1 MFSSQSARSADS
13 PASLSRLPDEVSLHI
28 LSYLNK
34 VVDLSRLARICQA
47 WNRLAVRKLY
57 EVDAEQDDGKS
68 IIWAIENKR
77 AEPIRRALAL
87 GVDIFRIKH
96 LCLAAEANDLTAVQA
111 ILTSKRVRWTLLNPV
126 EVKKE
131 PETTPLLA
139 AVGSGNADIVR
150 LLLDNGARVDERQ
163 YPGRERYYKPLE
175 IAVRLDHT
183 AVVHVLLEYGAR
195 ATIEMQRFALRHC
208 LLKTAFALCKQEA
221 HETHPYGKLLEIA
234 VRQKQAVVLEK
245 LIRAGGDP
253 NHTDPSGQSLLRL
266 AFRSGHEQ
274 GYRILRAYGAHAGE
288 HAQGWGETLLCEQQ
302 RALHIRRNDSEE
314 YVYRNSYK
322 YHDSY
327 RRRNRSKKGVTLRH
341 EPYLESESNVATS
354 DSAGDLPP
362 NHHHGDTI
370 LHHLARKSDCSSLR
384 VALGQELHVDSRNEN
399 GWTPLMVACLI
410 GSPTVIRMLLDSGA
424 DPNCAI
430 HEQSKIGTVFH
441 IALYTQVPRPILMM
455 LLKAGM
461 DFSDPRG
468 LHSKKG
474 EKRLRSCLADLAYKQ
489 KHGYKAVG
497 DS

>member
-1 MFSSQSARSADS
+1 MFSSRSARSADS

-34 VVDLSRLARICQA
+34 VIDLGRLARTCQA
-47 WNRLAVRKLY
+47 WNRLTVRKLY

-77 AEPIRRALAL
+77 AEPIQRALAL
-87 GVDIFRIKH
+87 GIDIFQIKH
-96 LCLAAEANDLTAVQA
+96 LCLAAEANDLSTVQA
-111 ILTSKRVRWTLLNPV
+111 ILTSKRIRRTLLNPV
-126 EVKKE
+126 DVKRV

-163 YPGRERYYKPLE
+163 YPSRERYYRPLE

-183 AVVHVLLEYGAR
+183 AVVYVLLEYGAR
-195 ATIEMQRFALRHC
+195 ATIAMQRFALRHC
-208 LLKTAFALCKQEA
+208 LLETAFALCKQET

-266 AFRSGHEQ
+266 AFRSGHVQ

-288 HAQGWGETLLCEQQ
+288 HAQGWEETLLCEQQ
-302 RALHIRRNDSEE
+302 RALQMRRNDSEE
-314 YVYRNSYK
+314 WAYHNWCHRYRNSWK
-322 YHDSY
+322 
-327 RRRNRSKKGVTLRH
+327 RGVSLRH
-341 EPYLESESNVATS
+341 ELYPESESSDATS
-354 DSAGDLPP
+354 DSTDDLPSD
-362 NHHHGDTI
+362 HHNGDTI
-370 LHHLARKSDCSSLR
+370 LHHLARNSDCSSLR
-384 VALGQELHVDSRNEN
+384 VALGQELDVDSRNDN

-410 GSPTVIRMLLDSGA
+410 GAPKVIQILLDHGA

-430 HEQSKIGTVFH
+430 HEQFKIGTVFH
-441 IALYTQVPRPILMM
+441 IALYTRVPRPVLMM
-455 LLKAGM
+455 LLRAGM

-468 LHSKKG
+468 LYSRKV